1 MERIGNFFLKVKK
14 CLYHIY
20 ELKKKTKNYV
30 ESLQSASNL
39 SLSLY
44 IYKYLC
50 KGLRNSKLRG
60 VSIGISGVM
69 GRATCHRFFG
79 RWDKA
84 TDIMRNVV

>member
-39 SLSLY
+39 SLY
-44 IYKYLC
+44 IYINIYVRVL
-50 KGLRNSKLRG
+50 GNSKLRG
-60 VSIGISGVM
+60 ISIGISGVM